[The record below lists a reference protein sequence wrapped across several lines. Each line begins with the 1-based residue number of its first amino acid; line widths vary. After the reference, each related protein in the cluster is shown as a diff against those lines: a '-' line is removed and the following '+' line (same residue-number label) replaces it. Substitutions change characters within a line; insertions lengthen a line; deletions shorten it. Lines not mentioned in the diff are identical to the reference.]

1 MGHFL
6 VSPKRCALF
15 RRGKDPA
22 LHTRLEIPRALG
34 VYGRMDNLLI
44 ARCLEGTEVI
54 FLKIQLS

>member
-15 RRGKDPA
+15 GRGKDPA

-54 FLKIQLS
+54 F